1 MRLVRLIHCALPL
14 AIAATAAVAGAQ
26 GKGQGKGGDDKGK
39 GKAGS
44 SVVRQRGNS
53 SDKNEHPGQGRS
65 IAKRDDDNARG
76 RGNAVVNR
84 GNDKRGDDRVRVMT
98 ESGGN
103 VDLRE
108 FVTSDRKGRRLAGLA
123 VVSAARG
130 GRGDDFRVTPV
141 GDRVQ
146 VLNRD
151 GVVLVDFEDDRELG
165 NWPVVTQPFR
175 DKRGAPS
182 FCRSGAGHPVWGR
195 QWCVEKG
202 FGLGSDGNYRW
213 SRVLDPS
220 NVVLTRPSTTSDLTR
235 AVLMD
240 VLGSVVLNR
249 LATHAVTLGYQDP
262 LAGRWIGEPG
272 DRGPRVLLVSSGT
285 RPVAEMVDVNRDGRA
300 DLMLV
305 SVR

>member
-1 MRLVRLIHCALPL
+1 MRLTRLIHCALPL
-14 AIAATAAVAGAQ
+14 ALAATAAIAGAQ
-26 GKGQGKGGDDKGK
+26 GKGKGGDDKDKGK
-39 GKAGS
+39 GKSGVA
-44 SVVRQRGNS
+44 R
-53 SDKNEHPGQGRS
+53 K
-65 IAKRDDDNARG
+65 DDDSERG
-76 RGNAVVNR
+76 RGNAFGNR
-84 GNDKRGDDRVRVMT
+84 GKDKNKDKDKDKGDRALILI

-103 VDLRE
+103 VSFRE
-108 FVTSDRKGRRLAGLA
+108 FARSDRKGRRLAGLA
-123 VVSAARG
+123 VASAAR
-130 GRGDDFRVTPV
+130 RGSDEAFLITPV

-151 GVVLVDFEDDRELG
+151 GIVLVDFEDDRELG
-165 NWPVVTQPFR
+165 NWSVVTEPFR

-195 QWCVEKG
+195 QWCVDKG
-202 FGLGSDGNYRW
+202 FGLGTDGDYRW

-220 NVVLTRPSTTSDLTR
+220 NVVITRPATTGDLTR
-235 AVLMD
+235 DVLMD

-249 LATHAVTLGYQDP
+249 LATHAVTLGFQEP
-262 LAGRWIGEPG
+262 LAGRWIGEPNDTG
-272 DRGPRVLLVSSGT
+272 ARVLLVSSGT